1 MYYRSIIKILGLY
14 LYAFAGMLAIPF
26 LLAVYYQSWANPATH
41 PQPHSTWSFFLTLV
55 FTLGLAFFLHMA
67 GRQSHERLY
76 RREGLVIVVLIWLL
90 TPAISGLPFWLSG
103 TLKNPLAAYLEGAGG
118 LTTTGTSAIEAKRY
132 DGMGKEIP
140 ITKTVKGAQNTTY
153 TYYGTVEPVRDPIT
167 HQILY
172 EGVEAVSKAL
182 LFWRS
187 FLQWLGGGGIVVL
200 FVAVLPALG
209 AGGKI
214 LFHTEAPGP
223 IKESLT
229 PRIKETAFYLWSCY
243 LGLTI
248 LQIILLMATNPQMEW
263 LDSTTVAFSSISTGG
278 FSVRNNSI
286 AHYNSAATE
295 WIVIAF
301 MILGSLNFSFYYFIL
316 RGKFYRLYEP
326 EFFLFLALLL
336 FSSAYASWKLVGA
349 LSGPIGAEAHPLSHH
364 EAIRYGTFQLVST
377 LTTTGFVTADYDKW
391 PYIIQ
396 TLMLILMFIGGMS
409 GSTAGGMKVMRL
421 LMLFQ
426 IARHKVASLFEPN
439 AVRSIKVGDR
449 EVDLGVAQMVL
460 CFFVLAMAVSVLCT
474 FLYVLDG
481 IDPETSLGLVA
492 SIVNGTG
499 MGFRMGTPI
508 ESLAFLSNWGYALTS
523 LLMIMGRLEFFA
535 IFALLVPAFWR
546 D

>member
-1 MYYRSIIKILGLY
+1 MFYRSIIKIIGLY

-26 LLAVYYQSWANPATH
+26 LLAVYYQFMADPSAH
-41 PQPHSTWSFFLTLV
+41 PQPHSTGSFLFTLL
-55 FTLGLAFFLHMA
+55 FTLGLAFCLHMA
-67 GRQSHERLY
+67 GRPSHDRLY
-76 RREGLVIVVLIWLL
+76 RREGLLIVVLIWLL
-90 TPAISGLPFWLSG
+90 TPALSGMPFWLSG
-103 TLKNPLAAYLEGAGG
+103 TLANPLAAYLEGAGG

-132 DGMGKEIP
+132 DGAGKEIP
-140 ITKTVKGAQNTTY
+140 IVKTVKGAVNTTY
-153 TYYGTVEPVRDPIT
+153 TYYGTVAPVRDSVT
-167 HQILY
+167 HQVLY

-223 IKESLT
+223 VKESLT

-248 LQIILLMATNPQMEW
+248 LEVILLMATNPQMEW
-263 LDSTTVAFSSISTGG
+263 LDGATVAFSSISTGG
-278 FSVRNNSI
+278 FSVRNTSI
-286 AHYNSAATE
+286 AYYNNAATE
-295 WIVIAF
+295 WIVMAF

-326 EFFLFLALLL
+326 EFFLFLLLLL
-336 FSSAYASWKLVGA
+336 FGSAFGTWKLIGA
-349 LSGPIGAEAHPLSHH
+349 LSGPIGAEAHSLSLH
-364 EAIRYGTFQLVST
+364 EAIRYGAFQFVSA

-391 PYIIQ
+391 PYVLQ

-409 GSTAGGMKVMRL
+409 GSTAGGMKAMRL

-426 IARHKVASLFEPN
+426 IVRHKVASLFEPN
-439 AVRSIKVGDR
+439 AVRSIKVGERD
-449 EVDLGVAQMVL
+449 VDPGVAQMVL
-460 CFFVLAMAVSVLCT
+460 CFFVLAMAVSVSCT

-481 IDPETSLGLVA
+481 IDPETALGLVA

-499 MGFRMGTPI
+499 MGFRMGTPV
-508 ESLAFLSNWGYALTS
+508 ESLAFLSNSGYALTS
-523 LLMIMGRLEFFA
+523 LLMILGRLEYFA

-546 D
+546 H